1 MMHDAPWRQQ
11 CQRRYETRRTARYV
25 KVRPQ
30 EQKGLSRADA
40 VLASDEPVGDLP
52 CVELLR

>member
-1 MMHDAPWRQQ
+1 MHDAPWRQQ
-11 CQRRYETRRTARYV
+11 CQRSYETRRTARYV
-25 KVRPQ
+25 KARPQ
-30 EQKGLSRADA
+30 EQKGLSSADA